1 MSLFT
6 GGIALATALAAV
18 GTKSAFDVY
27 GASKQSGAAQE
38 GAQAVADAQKYAA
51 DLQAQ
56 GAAQALAFTKGQ
68 AENAFQN
75 SESARQGNYGQYAAA
90 QRRLGSVGQL
100 VGFGPREIPAYV
112 PGVDPNFTGA
122 PASAA
127 MPSVG
132 QATGAPP
139 PASASTSANLS
150 DPSAWMSLVSNTPAL
165 SSWVQQ
171 GLGPTASP
179 DLVNYYIGKI
189 KGQPGANPTEQ
200 AGSAN
205 YWMQKLQSD
214 PNVTGRAAAPA
225 VASVGSYLS
234 TPYQAPYA
242 PTPITPGLPG
252 SVGSYLNG

>member
-112 PGVDPNFTGA
+112 PGVDPTMRTRSGREA
-122 PASAA
+122 PARS
-127 MPSVG
+127 
-132 QATGAPP
+132 PP